1 MRISILICSVDFTSA
16 VLMTKVGTC
25 ASLVVETELSFE
37 EKTVMEYN
45 KDDDEKVLWMQE
57 WEPDLFL
64 GLCSR

>member
-1 MRISILICSVDFTSA
+1 
-16 VLMTKVGTC
+16 MTKVGTC
-25 ASLVVETELSFE
+25 ASLVVETEFSFE